1 MVDYKKMYRIMFRGA
16 EMAVRYIEN
25 NESKNAVIAIK
36 LAQLICENIYIES
49 SQDDE

>member
-1 MVDYKKMYRIMFRGA
+1 MADYKKMYTIMFRGA

-25 NESKNAVIAIK
+25 NEANNAIVALK